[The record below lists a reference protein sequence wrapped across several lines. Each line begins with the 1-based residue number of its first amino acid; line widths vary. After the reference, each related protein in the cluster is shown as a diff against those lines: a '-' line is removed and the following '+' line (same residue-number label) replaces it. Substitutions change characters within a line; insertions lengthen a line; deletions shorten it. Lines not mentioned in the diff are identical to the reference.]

1 MILRMVMVQRGH
13 RLGMEGFKALEPLVE
28 RQAWARVIP
37 CFVDFGLDTPHPLLG
52 AHLIVFQQPQS
63 SAHDLK

>member
-1 MILRMVMVQRGH
+1 MTLRMVMGPRVH
-13 RLGMEGFKALEPLVE
+13 RLGMQGFQALEPLGE

-37 CFVDFGLDTPHPLLG
+37 CFVDFGLDAPHPLLG